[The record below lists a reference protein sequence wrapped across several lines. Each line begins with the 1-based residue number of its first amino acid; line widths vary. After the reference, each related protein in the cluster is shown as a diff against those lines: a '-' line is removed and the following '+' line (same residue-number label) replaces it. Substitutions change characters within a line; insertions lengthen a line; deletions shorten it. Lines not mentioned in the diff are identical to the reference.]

1 MMRRLLFVLVLF
13 GFLAPLVSSQDE
25 PVLRIF
31 GAVEKPINIT
41 YSEFQQLPMVSVNA
55 STICVGAPP
64 DPPGL
69 NSYVVYTYNWTGVR
83 LIDLLE
89 LVKPTVD
96 AVDVKFGDL
105 TLYSSSIPL
114 SEIVRDDMII
124 AVLADGKTLTRDQGH
139 PFRVVL
145 PCYWGY
151 KWVKYVEYM
160 EVTDFDHEGYWESHG
175 YPDDGRIPDCDPI
188 SENPVVFTLPAIAFM
203 GAGLALMVASV
214 YLASRID
221 T

>member
-1 MMRRLLFVLVLF
+1 MRQLLLALILF
-13 GFLAPLVSSQDE
+13 GFLAPVVSAQDE
-25 PVLRIF
+25 PVLKIY
-31 GAVEKPINIT
+31 GAVENPINIT
-41 YSEFQQLPMVSVNA
+41 YSQFQQLPMVSVNA

-89 LVKPTVD
+89 LVGPTGD

-114 SEIVRDDMII
+114 AEIDRDDMII
-124 AVLADGKTLTRDQGH
+124 AVMADGESLTREQGY

-160 EVTDFDHEGYWESHG
+160 EITDFDHEGYWESHG
-175 YPDDGRIPDCDPI
+175 YPDDGRIPDCDPV
-188 SENPVVFTLPAIAFM
+188 SENPEVFTPVALALM
-203 GAGLALMVASV
+203 GAGTVMIVASI
-214 YLASRID
+214 YLASRD
-221 T
+221 

>member
-1 MMRRLLFVLVLF
+1 MRRLLLVIIFAACLTP
-13 GFLAPLVSSQDE
+13 AAYAQDE

-31 GAVEKPINIT
+31 GAVENPINIT
-41 YSEFQQLPMVSVNA
+41 YTEFQQLPMVSVNA
-55 STICVGAPP
+55 STICVGSPP

-83 LIDLLE
+83 LLDLLE
-89 LVKPTVD
+89 LVEPTDD

-114 SEIVRDDMII
+114 DEIRDDMII
-124 AVLADGKTLTRDQGH
+124 AIYADGETLNREQGY

-160 EVTDFDHEGYWESHG
+160 EITDFDHLGYWESHG
-175 YPDDGRIPDCDPI
+175 YPDDGRIPDCNPVA
-188 SENPVVFTLPAIAFM
+188 ENPMVFTPASIALI
-203 GAGLALMVASV
+203 GAGLALVAASV
-214 YLASRID
+214 YHASRD
-221 T
+221 